1 MAMHSMLS
9 YDNPLFGKFAF
20 YSGVVIGKT
29 LLMSALTVRQRLT
42 YKIFANPEDVEGL
55 GGKEPTV
62 SDQRVERVRRCHQND
77 IENVL
82 PFVLVGSFYIV
93 TDPDPW
99 WATLLFRVF
108 ALSRCLHTVCYM
120 VPIPQPSRFMSCL
133 TGWGIT
139 AFMAVAVIRAG
150 RP

>member
-42 YKIFANPEDVEGL
+42 YKIFVNPEDVAYC
-55 GGKEPTV
+55 GGKAPTIG
-62 SDQRVERVRRCHQND
+62 DQGVERVRRCHQND
-77 IENVL
+77 IENVF
-82 PFVLVGSFYIV
+82 PFVFLGFFYIL
-93 TDPDPW
+93 TSPDPW

-108 ALSRCLHTVCYM
+108 ALSRCLHTVCYLAS
-120 VPIPQPSRFMSCL
+120 IPQPSRFL
-133 TGWGIT
+133 TFMTGYVVTGY
-139 AFMAVAVIRAG
+139 MAVAVIRAG
-150 RP
+150 RF